1 MLKKSFHSEKWRWL
15 VLDPDSPHDVS
26 LLPDISE
33 VCTSWIGSVREN
45 KTSNL
50 EMETTIRGE
59 EALWGG
65 LVYHQNIEDQEDQ
78 ADFHYYLS
86 RDLLITTHLDAA
98 LLHNLSKKELVDKME
113 HAENAIEGFLIIMG
127 EVIASFLQDIDAF
140 EQRMHKL
147 LWKMKEKNDEKVF
160 NQMMHNR
167 HEILVWK
174 NLIIPIAE
182 VQEAIEEAFG
192 NEITENIHY
201 FRTKKRVRRC
211 QNIIRE
217 YNEEIG
223 EMIDIETVTSSQRG
237 NEIVKTLTVIT
248 LLFTPASAL
257 GAIWGMNFAN
267 MPELEWRY
275 GYLLSLALIAL
286 ITGTFYYYL
295 KKKNWMGSLL
305 RAIRD

>member
-1 MLKKSFHSEKWRWL
+1 MLKKSFYGENWRWL
-15 VLDPDSPHDVS
+15 ILDPDSQQDTN
-26 LLPDISE
+26 LLPDITE
-33 VCTSWIGSVREN
+33 VCTSWIDSVRDN

-59 EALWGG
+59 EAVWGG
-65 LVYHQNIEDQEDQ
+65 LVYHQNIEDQDDR

-86 RDLLITTHLDAA
+86 RDLLITTHLDAS
-98 LLHNLSKKELVDKME
+98 LLHNLSKKELVNKMQ

-140 EQRMHKL
+140 EQRMHQL
-147 LWKMKEKNDEKVF
+147 LWKMKENNDEKVF

-174 NLIIPIAE
+174 NLIIPVAE
-182 VQEAIEEAFG
+182 IQEAIEEAFG
-192 NEITENIHY
+192 SESTENIHY

-267 MPELEWRY
+267 MPELDWRY
-275 GYLLSLALIAL
+275 GYLLSLILIAL
-286 ITGTFYYYL
+286 ITGAFYYYL

-305 RAIRD
+305 RSIKD

>member
-15 VLDPDSPHDVS
+15 ILDPTSSQDAA
-26 LLPDISE
+26 LLPDIPKTCS
-33 VCTSWIGSVREN
+33 SWISSVQED

-50 EMETTIRGE
+50 EMETTARGE
-59 EALWGG
+59 EAIWGG
-65 LVYHQNIEDQEDQ
+65 LVYHQNIEKQSDR

-98 LLHNLSKKELVDKME
+98 FLYNLPKKELADKME
-113 HAENAIEGFLIIMG
+113 HAENAIEGFLIVIG

-147 LWKMKEKNDEKVF
+147 LWEMKEKNDEKVF
-160 NQMMHNR
+160 NQMLRNR

-174 NLIIPIAE
+174 NLIIPIVE
-182 VQEAIEEAFG
+182 VQDAIEEAFG
-192 NEITENIHY
+192 NDVTENIHY

-237 NEIVKTLTVIT
+237 NEIMKTLTVIT
-248 LLFTPASAL
+248 LLFTPASAF
-257 GAIWGMNFAN
+257 GAIWGMNFVN
-267 MPELEWRY
+267 MPELEWHF
-275 GYLLSLALIAL
+275 GYLISLVLIGL
-286 ITGTFYYYL
+286 TTGAFYYYL
-295 KKKNWMGSLL
+295 KKKHWMGSLL
-305 RAIRD
+305 RAIKD